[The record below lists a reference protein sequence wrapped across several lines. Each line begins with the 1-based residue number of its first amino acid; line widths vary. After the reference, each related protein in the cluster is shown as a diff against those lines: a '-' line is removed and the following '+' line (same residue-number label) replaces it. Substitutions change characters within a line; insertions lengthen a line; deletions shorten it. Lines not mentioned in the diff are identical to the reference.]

1 MSLPPLSQYADDTSV
16 VVTSTAA
23 ITATFDVYGLYER
36 GSGAKLN
43 LSKYMGLWLGSC
55 NGRTD
60 APLVIEWSSFK
71 VKVLGVFLGPFAL
84 APTFNCYPKCVVV
97 VASAISVFSLEGP
110 CDQCFGSLENLV
122 CSVGGS
128 HASLGFA

>member
-43 LSKYMGLWLGSC
+43 LSKCKGL
-55 NGRTD
+55 
-60 APLVIEWSSFK
+60 
-71 VKVLGVFLGPFAL
+71 
-84 APTFNCYPKCVVV
+84 
-97 VASAISVFSLEGP
+97 
-110 CDQCFGSLENLV
+110 
-122 CSVGGS
+122 
-128 HASLGFA
+128 